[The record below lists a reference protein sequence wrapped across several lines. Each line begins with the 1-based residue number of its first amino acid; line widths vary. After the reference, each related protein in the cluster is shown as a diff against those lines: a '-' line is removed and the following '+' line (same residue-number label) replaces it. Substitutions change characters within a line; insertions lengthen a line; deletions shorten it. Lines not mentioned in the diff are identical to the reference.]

1 MRRYGAVVLCAVSLM
16 VTGCSTIMDGTHRD
30 VAITSYPDTARVII
44 DGVPKGTTPLVAS
57 LWRGGAHVVRFERDG
72 QEPIEQSITRDHFH
86 FWAAGNSATL
96 GLGLL
101 IDAWTGG
108 LYDLSH
114 KRLIA
119 NFPSHPD
126 LKNTSTKTVL
136 ETGATQPGPATQYP

>member
-1 MRRYGAVVLCAVSLM
+1 
-16 VTGCSTIMDGTHRD
+16 MDGTHRD
-30 VAITSYPDTARVII
+30 VAITSYPGTAQVII

-86 FWAAGNSATL
+86 FWAAGNSVTL

-108 LYDLSH
+108 MYDLSH

-136 ETGATQPGPATQYP
+136 ETAATQPTTAMQYP

>member
-1 MRRYGAVVLCAVSLM
+1 
-16 VTGCSTIMDGTHRD
+16 MDGTHRD
-30 VAITSYPDTARVII
+30 VAITSYPGTAQVII

-86 FWAAGNSATL
+86 FWAAGNSVTL

-136 ETGATQPGPATQYP
+136 ETAATQPTTAMQYP

>member
-1 MRRYGAVVLCAVSLM
+1 MRAYGAILLCAVCLA

-30 VAITSYPDTARVII
+30 VAITSYPGTARVII
-44 DGVPKGTTPLVAS
+44 DGEPKGTTPLVAS

-72 QEPIEQSITRDHFH
+72 QEPIEQSVTRDHFH
-86 FWAAGNSATL
+86 FWVAGNSVTL

-108 LYDLSH
+108 MYDLSH

-136 ETGATQPGPATQYP
+136 ETAATQPTTATQYP